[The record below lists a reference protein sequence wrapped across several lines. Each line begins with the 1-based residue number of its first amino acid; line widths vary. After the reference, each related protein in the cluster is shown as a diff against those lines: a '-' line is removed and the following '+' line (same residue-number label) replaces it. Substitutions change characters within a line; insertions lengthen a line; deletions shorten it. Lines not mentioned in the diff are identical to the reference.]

1 MSHSVELVLILL
13 VLKSQTYNFLVV
25 LLVKTGIFRDDRF
38 NRLPLPLTLNADQEL
53 RNTAEDPLRYLT
65 LTNVVTNPSL
75 KANGKPW
82 RGSREISDVLFQ
94 VIIEMC
100 TKPGH
105 LVADLSTSTGASY
118 RACMA
123 SGQHF
128 FGLEPDKEIFSAL
141 LKPLCSHSEESPLL
155 VGRRKAQPWRA
166 NKSGK

>member
-1 MSHSVELVLILL
+1 M
-13 VLKSQTYNFLVV
+13 K
-25 LLVKTGIFRDDRF
+25 DDRF
-38 NRLPLPLTLNADQEL
+38 NQLPLPLTLNANREL

-65 LTNVVTNPSL
+65 LTNVVNNPSL
-75 KANGKPW
+75 KANGTLW
-82 RGSREISDVLFQ
+82 HRSHEISDVLFQ

-105 LVADLSTSTGASY
+105 LVADLLASTGASY

-123 SGQHF
+123 SGRHF
-128 FGLEPDKEIFSAL
+128 FGLEPDREIFIAL

-155 VGRRKAQPWRA
+155 VGRRKAQPWHN